1 MQRKQLFALFVTN
14 LVIFTVARA
23 TVMLLP
29 IYLMHLGADK
39 IMVGLVLGLMFA
51 SMGVATLGSG
61 WLSNRFQH
69 RRSWI
74 ILAGAVSIP
83 ITYLMGQ
90 TNSVGLFSIFA
101 IIVWATYGI
110 TITMA
115 NILTGMYADSKQR
128 GRIFGIIGTTV
139 VLGAIISGFITGA
152 IVDNWGYTALFT
164 FCSFGGIVQIVSG
177 LMLEDEVTKD
187 TSKITSTQTNTSIPL
202 PKVIWFVIIAC
213 ALTQIALSGVHMTR
227 PLLMD
232 ELGFDASAITG
243 ATAIGGMFALPLPL
257 IIGWLSDKLGRNRLL
272 IISFLALH
280 FGVLLIVPATHLWHF
295 WISAILLR
303 AISASQTV
311 GLAWVN
317 DLATPETLATA
328 TARFSAGS
336 SIANV
341 IAFSVMG
348 FIIEMLGFRMTIFV
362 GAMLPLIS
370 IILVVGISYQRHPF
384 AMLRARI
391 MTFVNLLIK

>member
-1 MQRKQLFALFVTN
+1 MQRKQLLALFVTN

-23 TVMLLP
+23 TAMLLP
-29 IYLMHLGADK
+29 IHLTQLGVDE
-39 IMVGLVLGLMFA
+39 IMIGLVLSLMFA
-51 SMGVATLGSG
+51 SLAVTTLGSG
-61 WLSNRFQH
+61 WLSNHFQ
-69 RRSWI
+69 RRKHWI
-74 ILAGAVSIP
+74 IFAGAVSVP

-101 IIVWATYGI
+101 IIVWGSYGV
-110 TITMA
+110 TLTMA

-139 VLGAIISGFITGA
+139 VVGAIISGFIAGA

-164 FCSFGGIVQIVSG
+164 FCSLGGIVQIVFG
-177 LMLEDEVTKD
+177 LMLEDKVIKDNTKTVSKQVRASQPIP
-187 TSKITSTQTNTSIPL
+187 TS
-202 PKVIWFVIIAC
+202 IWFVIIAC
-213 ALTQIALSGVHMTR
+213 ALTQMAISAVHMTR

-232 ELGFDASAITG
+232 GLGFDASAITG

-272 IISFLALH
+272 MISCLAVH

-295 WISAILLR
+295 WVSAILLR
-303 AISASQTV
+303 AISAGQTV

-336 SIANV
+336 WIANV

-348 FIIEMLGFRMTIFV
+348 FIIEMLGLRMTLFIA
-362 GAMLPLIS
+362 AMFPLIS
-370 IILVVGISYQRHPF
+370 IILVVIVSRRPRPVQQLRVAIS
-384 AMLRARI
+384 
-391 MTFVNLLIK
+391 T